1 VAVQLEA
8 DEHDAAFKNV
18 LCDPG
23 GSGMDSRFHVV
34 PFQPSANAW
43 FAPEPSR
50 YAPTAIH
57 AEDEV
62 HETPLRMLTGAPG
75 GFGVARRLQLV
86 PFPRSAKLTP
96 VPDPST

>member
-1 VAVQLEA
+1 MQLEA
-8 DEHDAAFKNV
+8 DEHDTAFKNV

-23 GSGMDSRFHVV
+23 GSGTVSRLHVV
-34 PFQPSANAW
+34 PFQRSAKAW

-75 GFGVARRLQLV
+75 GFGVASRLQLV
-86 PFPRSAKLTP
+86 PFQRSARLSP